1 MSNGKQRTVLPARVY
16 NNKDDYRLLFS
27 IKSDLSKAGFF
38 AEGVSKEAIGE
49 IEVDHAFFKFD
60 SFSSNYKPSLCLYGH
75 LKSLKCSIEGV
86 DTKLVFAKDIAPY
99 VDFNYEFTREEL
111 AELVQKGLY
120 SPLFSVPNI
129 IKNNIYE
136 FPFLGGVN
144 YTYAERENI
153 PLIFVD
159 IQEYGNKVD
168 SKTSGYV
175 LSNYFE
181 ETPDVTKVI
190 EVTKE
195 FTPKERSY
203 LELDKPVIENVKDN
217 EKTMEEEFGVTVE
230 KEERTDDKNKTIEGT
245 VENVQ
250 QLNEVEGTVAHNEER
265 QDINDTADV
274 IKDYKEFK
282 KRERTTQSV
291 QNLINDIDQSVEDD
305 FEFEM

>member
-1 MSNGKQRTVLPARVY
+1 MSSNKQRTVLPARVY

-27 IKSDLSKAGFF
+27 IKSDLLKTGYF

-60 SFSSNYKPSLCLYGH
+60 SFSNNYKPSLCLYGY
-75 LKSLKCSIEGV
+75 LKSLKCHIEGV
-86 DTKLVFAKDIAPY
+86 DTKLVFARDIAPY

-159 IQEYGNKVD
+159 IKEYGNKVD

-203 LELDKPVIENVKDN
+203 LELDEPVIEDVKDN
-217 EKTMEEEFGVTVE
+217 EKSMEEEFGVTVE
-230 KEERTDDKNKTIEGT
+230 KEERIGDKNKTIEGT
-245 VENVQ
+245 VEHAQ
-250 QLNEVEGTVAHNEER
+250 QLDNVEGTVAHNEEK
-265 QDINDTADV
+265 QDINDTTDV
-274 IKDYKEFK
+274 IKDYKVFK
-282 KRERTTQSV
+282 QRERNTQSI
-291 QNLINDIDQSVEDD
+291 QNLVNDIDDSIDDD